1 MFPIK
6 HRNKFFVISGAM
18 ILCAFALMLIFGFN
32 IGTDF
37 KGGTIIEVKYQNN
50 LVPEKSQIE
59 NAITSLNLGEAS
71 VRRAGEAGFIVR
83 TKDLPIEAQEAL
95 KSTLNFEG
103 TYPYELERL
112 NSVGPTIGKELT
124 EKAWIAIIAIIIITI
139 FFIAYAFRGVSK
151 NGDGSNHVSS
161 WSFGLVSIVAL
172 VHDITIPAGAAV
184 LLGKFAGVEL
194 DALFVTALLSLLGY
208 SINDTII
215 IFDRIR
221 DNLKENQE
229 YKRHES
235 FEDTVGKSLSQTYG
249 RSINTSFTVFLVLV
263 SLYLLG
269 SESIKFF
276 ILTLLIGTVAGSYSS
291 IFLAAPLLVTINNW
305 RRYRS

>member
-1 MFPIK
+1 MFAIK

-18 ILCAFALMLIFGFN
+18 ILCAFIIMLVFGFN

-37 KGGTIIEVKYQNN
+37 KGGTIVEVRYQDS
-50 LVPEKSQIE
+50 VPEKSAIE
-59 NAITSLNLGEAS
+59 NALSPQGLGDVS
-71 VRRAGEAGFIVR
+71 VRKAGESGFIVR
-83 TKDLPIEAQEAL
+83 LRDLSIEEQERL
-95 KSTLNFEG
+95 KNALNFDG
-103 TYPYELERL
+103 AHKYELERL

-124 EKAWIAIIAIIIITI
+124 EKALIAIFSIIIITVI
-139 FFIAYAFRGVSK
+139 FIAYVFRGVSK
-151 NGDGSNHVSS
+151 SGSSKQISS
-161 WSFGLVSIVAL
+161 WSYGFVSVLAL
-172 VHDITIPAGAAV
+172 VHDITIPAAAAV
-184 LLGKFAGVEL
+184 IFGKFAGMEV

-229 YKRHES
+229 RNVHEN
-235 FEDTVGKSLSQTYG
+235 FETTVGKSLSQTYG

-291 IFLAAPLLVTINNW
+291 IFLAAPLLVTLNN
-305 RRYRS
+305 RKK